1 MVRRA
6 LAVSAAAQ
14 YLRIAIRLASMAL
27 VVRLLTPTEVGVAVI
42 GTAIMTIALGLR
54 EFASSEFLIQ
64 RHEIGRDDIRTSFT
78 LVFVM
83 TALMTATI
91 FVVAPWIGGLYGEE
105 QLASFLRI
113 TAVGG
118 LIEAVS
124 LPVLAVLRR
133 DMAFGTVAS
142 IQTASATVTA
152 VATAWLAFA
161 GFSYMSYAWAAV
173 AAAVASTALAF
184 YFRPDLSILRPA
196 FKSWANVLSFG
207 GYNGVSFVINR
218 IYESLPSL
226 VLGYLL
232 PHAAVGLYNRASV
245 VSDIPD
251 KVVLTSVF
259 SVAFPALAAE
269 VREGRSLK
277 EPYLRSL
284 GLITV
289 FYWPAQVLL
298 ALLAY
303 PVVMLFLGPQWI
315 GGAIPLLQL
324 MAIAGLAWFPVMLT
338 SPVLLAV
345 GANRDRVLADLVGR
359 SLSAVVL
366 CSAAYFGVLVMAAS
380 KLVTLPFQ
388 MFLSLYFVRR
398 HIPFRWPEIC
408 AALWKSAAAT
418 AGAAAGPA
426 LVLALS
432 DQGFALS
439 LGATV
444 LAAVLAAGGWLAA
457 VLVTRHP
464 VLAELV
470 RALEVFA
477 RSSVLQRCWRWRD
490 RAIAQGARA
499 EEAR

>member
-1 MVRRA
+1 
-6 LAVSAAAQ
+6 
-14 YLRIAIRLASMAL
+14 MAL
-27 VVRLLTPTEVGVAVI
+27 VVRLLTPSEVGVAVI

-83 TALMTATI
+83 TALMTAVI

-113 TAVGG
+113 TAVAG

-124 LPVLAVLRR
+124 LPILAMLRR
-133 DMAFGTVAS
+133 DMAFGAVAC

-173 AAAVASTALAF
+173 AAGGASTALAF
-184 YFRPDLSILRPA
+184 CFRPDLSILRPA
-196 FKSWANVLSFG
+196 FKSWANVLTFG
-207 GYNGVSFVINR
+207 GYNGASFVINR

-232 PHAAVGLYNRASV
+232 PHAAVGVYNRASG

-269 VREGRSLK
+269 VRAGRSLK

-303 PVVMLFLGPQWI
+303 PVVMLFLGPQWLS
-315 GGAIPLLQL
+315 GAVPLLQL

-345 GANRDRVLADLVGR
+345 GANRDRVLADLIGR

-366 CSAAYFGVLVMAAS
+366 CSAAYFGILVMAAS

-398 HIPFRWPEIC
+398 HIPFRWREVC
-408 AALWKSAAAT
+408 AALWKSAAVT

-426 LVLALS
+426 AVLALA
-432 DQGFALS
+432 DQDFALS
-439 LGATV
+439 LGAS
-444 LAAVLAAGGWLAA
+444 LAAALLAAGGWLAA

-464 VLAELV
+464 VLTELA
-470 RALEVFA
+470 RALEAVA
-477 RSSVLQRCWRWRD
+477 QASIVQRCWRWRD
-490 RAIAQGARA
+490 RTVAQGARA
-499 EEAR
+499 EQAR

>member
-1 MVRRA
+1 MRSVVRRA

-27 VVRLLTPTEVGVAVI
+27 VVRLLTPSEVGVAVI

-83 TALMTATI
+83 TALMTAAI
-91 FVVAPWIGGLYGEE
+91 FVVAPWVGGLYGEE
-105 QLASFLRI
+105 KLASFLRI
-113 TAVGG
+113 TAVAG

-124 LPVLAVLRR
+124 LPILALLRR
-133 DMAFGTVAS
+133 DMAFGAVAS

-173 AAAVASTALAF
+173 AAAAASTALAF

-196 FKSWANVLSFG
+196 FKSWANVLTFG
-207 GYNGVSFVINR
+207 GYNGASFVINR

-269 VREGRSLK
+269 VRAGRSLK

-284 GLITV
+284 GFITV

-303 PVVMLFLGPQWI
+303 PVVMLFLGPQW
-315 GGAIPLLQL
+315 LE
-324 MAIAGLAWFPVMLT
+324 
-338 SPVLLAV
+338 
-345 GANRDRVLADLVGR
+345 
-359 SLSAVVL
+359 
-366 CSAAYFGVLVMAAS
+366 
-380 KLVTLPFQ
+380 
-388 MFLSLYFVRR
+388 RR
-398 HIPFRWPEIC
+398 G
-408 AALWKSAAAT
+408 SAAAAHGDRR
-418 AGAAAGPA
+418 AGMVPGDADVARAPGGRRQSGPRAGGSGRPLA
-426 LVLALS
+426 VRGGAVLRRLFRHSGDGGEQAGDAALS
-432 DQGFALS
+432 DVPCRFTSCGGTFPS
-439 LGATV
+439 
-444 LAAVLAAGGWLAA
+444 AGGRSAL
-457 VLVTRHP
+457 RCG
-464 VLAELV
+464 
-470 RALEVFA
+470 RAPP
-477 RSSVLQRCWRWRD
+477 
-490 RAIAQGARA
+490 
-499 EEAR
+499 

>member
-1 MVRRA
+1 
-6 LAVSAAAQ
+6 
-14 YLRIAIRLASMAL
+14 
-27 VVRLLTPTEVGVAVI
+27 
-42 GTAIMTIALGLR
+42 
-54 EFASSEFLIQ
+54 
-64 RHEIGRDDIRTSFT
+64 
-78 LVFVM
+78 
-83 TALMTATI
+83 
-91 FVVAPWIGGLYGEE
+91 
-105 QLASFLRI
+105 
-113 TAVGG
+113 
-118 LIEAVS
+118 
-124 LPVLAVLRR
+124 
-133 DMAFGTVAS
+133 
-142 IQTASATVTA
+142 
-152 VATAWLAFA
+152 
-161 GFSYMSYAWAAV
+161 V
-173 AAAVASTALAF
+173 AAAAASAALAF

-196 FKSWANVLSFG
+196 FKSWVNVLTFG
-207 GYNGVSFVINR
+207 GYNGASFVINR

-269 VREGRSLK
+269 VRVGRSLK

-289 FYWPAQVLL
+289 FYWPAQALL

-303 PVVMLFLGPQWI
+303 PVVMLFLGPQWVE
-315 GGAIPLLQL
+315 GAVPLLQL

-388 MFLSLYFVRR
+388 MFLALYFVRR
-398 HIPFRWPEIC
+398 HIPFRWREVC

-418 AGAAAGPA
+418 VGAAAGPA
-426 LVLALS
+426 AVLALS

-439 LGATV
+439 LGATL
-444 LAAVLAAGGWLAA
+444 LAALMAAGGWLAA

-464 VLAELV
+464 VLSELARV
-470 RALEVFA
+470 VEVVA
-477 RSSVLQRCWRWRD
+477 HSSTLHRCWRWRG
-490 RAIAQGARA
+490 RTVAQGARA
-499 EEAR
+499 EQAR